1 MRRTNA
7 ARKLSLGPQLDK
19 GQLAL
24 GKRGDLN
31 YCTRQLVYASRVTM
45 ILRASEARNDT
56 TQTTNA
62 GLAILPP
69 PHFAARMAAP

>member
-7 ARKLSLGPQLDK
+7 ARKLSLGPQLDE
-19 GQLAL
+19 GHLAL

-31 YCTRQLVYASRVTM
+31 YCTRQLFYASQVTM

-69 PHFAARMAAP
+69 PHVAARTAP